1 MAPVPES
8 FPYCECRDDRA
19 RRLLPENFA
28 ILDQPKQV
36 QVLQQI
42 MRQVGMVALPRGT
55 SPPAWQLLQQ
65 IQKWKEHGLRPA
77 DIDVAAGDIVG
88 RNARALYPEYQRRL
102 LERGM
107 LDYTDLTLGV
117 LRLFSTRPDVLQHYR
132 RRFRHVLVDEL
143 QARPTAR
150 PPPPASPTTTALPR
164 PPPPSSP
171 GGLSELSHPAASLL
185 PTPRDPC
192 VASFRLRIRVR
203 RSTN

>member
-1 MAPVPES
+1 M
-8 FPYCECRDDRA
+8 
-19 RRLLPENFA
+19 
-28 ILDQPKQV
+28 
-36 QVLQQI
+36 LQQI
-42 MRQVGMVALPRGT
+42 MRQVGMVARPRGT

-77 DIDVAAGDIVG
+77 DIDVAASDIVG

-143 QARPTAR
+143 QARPTLR

-164 PPPPSSP
+164 PPLLPSVLTTVLPRPPPPSSP
-171 GGLSELSHPAASLL
+171 GGLSELSPPPASLL

-192 VASFRLRIRVR
+192 VASLRLRIRVR